1 MDNTQIILLVV
12 VIFVALVAAKMV
24 YDGIARKKK
33 IDRQIRREF
42 GSLPDNDYTAP
53 RYDKDGIAWYYKN
66 KEKTTPVIDDITWND
81 LDMDT
86 VYMILNNTS
95 TGIGEEYLYAM
106 LRMPC
111 MDDVQL
117 KERDRIAQ
125 YFDSH
130 EKERV
135 SIMRELK
142 KLGKLRMSSVGQYLS
157 AIRSMR
163 PHNPT
168 FHVACC
174 LLMILCVVGC
184 IVDVNRFLMPLL
196 LMFAVNISTYFSYRG
211 KISSYFVVFSYL
223 ARMTQTAA
231 NVADVDCDGIAR
243 YNEELKTCVKPLKKI
258 SRFAWLFVSG
268 TDFSADLIA
277 LVLDYLK
284 IITHI
289 DLIIFDRMV
298 YNIYTYR
305 NELDRII
312 DIMGEIDSDLAIA
325 SYRRYMGGQVC
336 TPELRSEGPLSIK
349 TENIYHPMIINP
361 VKNTL
366 DEDRSVLLTGS
377 NASGKSTFLKTIAIN
392 AIFAQTIYTCLA
404 DRYESPFFRV
414 YSSMALQDNIQGN
427 ESYYIVEI
435 KSLKRIVDAAGGA
448 LTADGAEVYA
458 DNDGGPDDAAVADAV
473 IGAGTMGA
481 GAADAGSASHG
492 ASARNDAGDCAA
504 PDPDTAYAHVPVLC
518 FIDEVLRGTN
528 TVERIAASSRILH
541 ALAHKNALCFAATHD
556 IELTTILE
564 QTYANYHFQEEVD
577 DHDVTFDYLLYKGR
591 ATSRNAIKLLGI
603 IGFNEEIITEATS
616 AARDFEDS
624 GAWAAMK

>member
-1 MDNTQIILLVV
+1 MDNTQIILLVI
-12 VIFVALVAAKMV
+12 VIFVALIAVKMV

-42 GSLPDNDYTAP
+42 GALPDNDYTAP
-53 RYDKDGIAWYYKN
+53 RYDNDGIAWYYKN

-111 MDDVQL
+111 MDDAQL

-125 YFDSH
+125 YFDTH
-130 EKERV
+130 EQERV

-184 IVDVNRFLMPLL
+184 FVDVNRFLIPLL
-196 LMFAVNISTYFSYRG
+196 VMLAVNIATYFSYRG

-223 ARMTQTAA
+223 ARMTQTAS
-231 NVADVDCDGIAR
+231 NVADVNCDGIAR
-243 YNEELKTCVKPLKKI
+243 YNEELKTCVKPLKKV

-284 IITHI
+284 IVTHI

-325 SYRRYMGGQVC
+325 SYRRYMNGQVC
-336 TPELRSEGPLSIK
+336 TPKLRSEGPLSIK
-349 TENIYHPMIINP
+349 AENIYHPMIINP
-361 VKNTL
+361 VKNTM
-366 DEDRSVLLTGS
+366 DEARSVLVTGS

-392 AIFAQTIYTCLA
+392 AILAQTIYTCLA
-404 DRYESPFFRV
+404 DRYESPYFRV

-435 KSLKRIVDAAGGA
+435 KSLKRIVDAAGG
-448 LTADGAEVYA
+448 LLADAIDA
-458 DNDGGPDDAAVADAV
+458 GPDA
-473 IGAGTMGA
+473 
-481 GAADAGSASHG
+481 
-492 ASARNDAGDCAA
+492 
-504 PDPDTAYAHVPVLC
+504 AYANVPVLC

-564 QTYANYHFQEEVD
+564 ETYANYHFQEEVN
-577 DHDVTFDYLLYKGR
+577 DHDVKFDYQLYKGR

-603 IGFNEEIITEATS
+603 IGFNEEIIAEATS

-624 GAWAAMK
+624 GAWAVMK

>member
-111 MDDVQL
+111 MDDGLL

-130 EKERV
+130 EKERFSV
-135 SIMRELK
+135 MRELK

-157 AIRSMR
+157 SIRSMR

-168 FHVACC
+168 FHVVCC
-174 LLMILCVVGC
+174 LLMILCIVGC

-196 LMFAVNISTYFSYRG
+196 LMFAVNISTYFSYKG
-211 KISSYFVVFSYL
+211 KITSYFVVFSYL

-231 NVADVDCDGIAR
+231 NVANLNCDGIAR
-243 YNEELKTCVKPLKKI
+243 YNEELKTCVKPLKNI

-366 DEDRSVLLTGS
+366 DEARSVLLTGS

-404 DRYESPFFRV
+404 DSYESPFFRV

-448 LTADGAEVYA
+448 LTAS
-458 DNDGGPDDAAVADAV
+458 
-473 IGAGTMGA
+473 
-481 GAADAGSASHG
+481 ADAGDH
-492 ASARNDAGDCAA
+492 AA
-504 PDPDTAYAHVPVLC
+504 LDPDTAYAHVPVLC

-564 QTYANYHFQEEVD
+564 ETYANYHFQEEVD
-577 DHDVTFDYLLYKGR
+577 DHDVKFDYLLYQGR

-603 IGFNEEIITEATS
+603 IGFNEEIIEEATA

-624 GAWAAMK
+624 GTWPAMK

>member
-1 MDNTQIILLVV
+1 MDTTQIYLL
-12 VIFVALVAAKMV
+12 IAAGIIALIAAKMV

-42 GSLPDNDYTAP
+42 GALPKNDYSSP
-53 RYDKDGIAWYYKN
+53 RYDNEGITYYYKN

-81 LDMDT
+81 LDMET
-86 VYMILNNTS
+86 IFMILNNTS

-111 MDDVQL
+111 MDDAPL
-117 KERDRIAQ
+117 KERDRIAR
-125 YFDSH
+125 YFD
-130 EKERV
+130 ENEQERV
-135 SIMRELK
+135 TILRELK
-142 KLGKLRMSSVGQYLS
+142 KLGKLKMSSVGQYLA

-168 FHVACC
+168 FHMVCC
-174 LLMILCVVGC
+174 ALILIGAAGC
-184 IVDVNRFLMPLL
+184 FVDLTRFLPLL
-196 LMFAVNISTYFSYRG
+196 VIMLVVNVVSYFSYKG

-223 ARMTQTAA
+223 ARMTQTAK
-231 NVADVDCDGIAR
+231 NVAAADCQGIKA
-243 YNEELKTCVKPLKKI
+243 YNEELKKCVQPLKNI
-258 SRFAWLFVSG
+258 GRYAWLFVSG

-277 LVLDYLK
+277 LFLDYIK
-284 IITHI
+284 IFTHI

-312 DIMGEIDSDLAIA
+312 DIIGEIDSDIAIA
-325 SYRRYMGGQVC
+325 SYRRYMDGQVC
-336 TPELRSEGPLSIK
+336 KPELRQEGPLSIK
-349 TENIYHPMIINP
+349 TENIYHPMIVNP

-366 DEDRSVLLTGS
+366 VEDKSVLLTGS

-404 DRYESPFFRV
+404 DSFASRFFRV
-414 YSSMALQDNIQGN
+414 YSSMALQDNIQGS

-448 LTADGAEVYA
+448 AINEGSFNADGGKMAASYGETVNGKA
-458 DNDGGPDDAAVADAV
+458 AQDD
-473 IGAGTMGA
+473 
-481 GAADAGSASHG
+481 
-492 ASARNDAGDCAA
+492 
-504 PDPDTAYAHVPVLC
+504 YAHVPVLC

-541 ALAHKNALCFAATHD
+541 VLAHKNALCFAATHD

-564 QTYANYHFQEEVD
+564 NTYANYHFQEEVND
-577 DHDVTFDYLLYKGR
+577 NDVKFDYQLYKGR

-603 IGFNEEIITEATS
+603 IGFNKEITDEATG
-616 AARDFEDS
+616 AARAFENTGVWS
-624 GAWAAMK
+624 AMK